1 MHFGGCDSER
11 GALRL
16 LQRCGGGTVRI
27 IREDELTIE
36 ELQNV

>member
-1 MHFGGCDSER
+1 MHFGGCNSER
-11 GALRL
+11 DALRL
-16 LQRCGGGTVRI
+16 LQRCGGATVHV